1 MHELMRPAG
10 DRMRQT
16 RPEIIGGLMCKAE
29 DGDYVDTI
37 YVTSDARADDGEK
50 VDIPADLCPPMK
62 AGRPLMDQAPYLDLV
77 DGAVAAGAWLLREP
91 DRGTCRRRTVR

>member
-10 DRMRQT
+10 VRMHQT

-37 YVTSDARADDGEK
+37 YVTSGARADDGEK

-62 AGRPLMDQAPYLDLV
+62 EGRRLMDQVSAP
-77 DGAVAAGAWLLREP
+77 P
-91 DRGTCRRRTVR
+91 RGTRPGRRPRPARRSAPGSTPGR